1 MKLKTI
7 LIVAP
12 LVVTVVLIQ
21 SYFWVPS
28 YETQTVGNPSRVEK
42 FIDSSIGDAKI
53 LNPII
58 QADSASS
65 DITTL
70 VFEGL
75 LDLDEN
81 LNLRGRLATEW
92 QVTEKAYLAV
102 ISGARFIDGTP
113 VTAVTLE
120 QRLRRAIASGL
131 IPGLKDQVMGLR
143 RVAAEERS
151 EDISLPGKDDK
162 AQTVKLHLRIP
173 ERIEISL
180 RGVDQDLFEKLIPVI
195 GAQYADSA
203 PYDRWVEVEPN
214 ERREAVRSQF
224 PQWVPVFEHNPIIEF
239 KLRKGVKFHD
249 GQEFDAG
256 DVKFTYDAIMNP
268 KNLSPR
274 TSDFEPVKKIEILDP
289 YTVRVVYKRLFSP
302 AINAWMMG
310 IIPEHLLNDVELKK
324 EMERRNIS
332 PELRKT
338 FGMRESEFSRHP
350 VGVGPYRF
358 VEWQS
363 DEMIHL
369 RRNEDYWEGAPQYKD
384 YFYRIIPDKLTQ
396 EVEFRSGA
404 VDRYSAR
411 PHQIA
416 RYKKDKRYQNFTSL
430 GFGYT
435 YIGYNNRLP
444 LFKDP
449 LLRKALGM
457 AIDVREII
465 KYILYDEAERVTGPY
480 PKNTQWYDQSIQP
493 LAYDPEG
500 AIRLLNEL
508 GWKKNADG
516 WMEKDGKLLEF
527 NLLTN
532 NGNPIRKAVV
542 TIAQNAWKKIGVKCN
557 TQLFEWAVFLQDFI
571 NPGKFDAV
579 VLGWSLSQDPD
590 LFQLWHSSEAGPQKL
605 NFVGYN
611 SAEADELIVR
621 IRKEYDI
628 DKQRELT
635 HRLHRQIANDQPY
648 TFLFAPRATEV
659 LDKKIVMMKKD
670 GSYTKITPSRSGSIY
685 YSFNKWKK
693 LEHVPEFK

>member
-7 LIVAP
+7 LIFAP
-12 LVVTVVLIQ
+12 LVVSVILVQ

-28 YETQTVGNPSRVEK
+28 YEVQTVGNPTRVEK
-42 FIDSSIGDAKI
+42 FINSSIGDAKI

-58 QADSASS
+58 AADGASS

-92 QVTEKAYLAV
+92 QVTEKAYLIV
-102 ISGARFIDGTP
+102 VPGASFADGSA
-113 VTAVTLE
+113 VTAITLE
-120 QRLRRAIASGL
+120 QRLRQAIASGL
-131 IPGLKDQVMGLR
+131 VPGLKDQLLDLR
-143 RVAAEERS
+143 RIAAEERVQ
-151 EDISLPGKDDK
+151 DVSLPGEKGEV
-162 AQTVKLHLRIP
+162 QTVRVRLHLPARIQ
-173 ERIEISL
+173 ISL
-180 RGVDQDLFEKLIPVI
+180 KEVDQDLFKKLATVI
-195 GAQYADSA
+195 GPKYADSA
-203 PYDRWVEVEPN
+203 PYGRWIEVEPAN
-214 ERREAVRSQF
+214 MREAVKPQFSQL
-224 PQWVPVFEHNPIIEF
+224 VPVFEHNPIIEF
-239 KLRKGVKFHD
+239 KLRQGVRFHD
-249 GQEFDAG
+249 GHEFDAG

-274 TSDFEPVKKIEILDP
+274 TSDFEPIKRIEISDP
-289 YTVRVVYKRLFSP
+289 YTIKVVYKRLFSP

-310 IIPEHLLNDVELKK
+310 IIPEHLLNDAALKK
-324 EMERRNIS
+324 EMDRRNIS
-332 PELRKT
+332 AELRET
-338 FGMRESEFSRHP
+338 FAMRESEFSRNP
-350 VGVGPYRF
+350 VGVGPYQF

-369 RRNEDYWEGAPQYKD
+369 QRNEDYWEGAPQYKD
-384 YFYRIIPDKLTQ
+384 YYYRIIPDKLTQ

-416 RYKKDKRYQNFTSL
+416 RYKKDTRYQSFSSL

-449 LLRKALGM
+449 RLRKALGM
-457 AIDVREII
+457 AIDVKEII

-480 PKNTQWYDQSIQP
+480 PKNTQWYDQSIPP
-493 LAYDPEG
+493 LPYDPAG
-500 AIRLLNEL
+500 AIKLLNEL

-516 WMEKDGKLLEF
+516 WLEKDGKLLEF

-611 SAEADELIVR
+611 SPQADELIVR
-621 IRKEYDI
+621 IRKEYNV

-648 TFLFAPRATEV
+648 TFLFAPRVTEL
-659 LDKKIVMMKKD
+659 LDKKIVMMEKD
-670 GSYTKITPSRSGSIY
+670 GSYSKIKPSKSGRIY

-693 LEHVPEFK
+693 LEHAPEF